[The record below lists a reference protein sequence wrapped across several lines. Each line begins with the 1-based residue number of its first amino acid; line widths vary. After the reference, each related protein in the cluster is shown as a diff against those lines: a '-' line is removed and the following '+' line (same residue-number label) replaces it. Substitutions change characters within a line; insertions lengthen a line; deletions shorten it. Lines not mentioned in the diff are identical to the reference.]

1 MKVNRKKIMNVK
13 LSPKDAAAAAG
24 AAFWP
29 KHESYNMIHS
39 YSTFSET
46 PDTELLGWLKRLFRF
61 FHKLWWKNPSELL
74 TILLYCGLL

>member
-1 MKVNRKKIMNVK
+1 MNVK
-13 LSPKDAAAAAG
+13 LSPKDAAAAG

-46 PDTELLGWLKRLFRF
+46 PDTELLLQKIVQVF
-61 FHKLWWKNPSELL
+61 P
-74 TILLYCGLL
+74 